1 MALLAYQQFPL
12 EQVFKWGTVGK
23 ANKTKAEWNIP
34 IIFHNKVDS
43 TWKKRPFGDYI
54 ENCHITMRGVASW
67 SLGGNLILSVS
78 FVSNIYMS
86 ERGPG
91 VGYNTNRYTPAAWRR
106 DTASTSFILFI
117 MIPPFQ
123 TGNIYFLGFSRV
135 VTWICSRPCS
145 RCIFAEYKLALDK
158 YEGYLAS
165 KFT

>member
-12 EQVFKWGTVGK
+12 EQVSKWGTVGK
-23 ANKTKAEWNIP
+23 ANNTKAELNIP
-34 IIFHNKVDS
+34 IIFHKVDS

-91 VGYNTNRYTPAAWRR
+91 VGYNTNRYTPAWRR

-117 MIPPFQ
+117 W
-123 TGNIYFLGFSRV
+123 FLHSKQDIFRQNNYLIWLVCLLFKISR
-135 VTWICSRPCS
+135 RKY
-145 RCIFAEYKLALDK
+145 IFA
-158 YEGYLAS
+158 S
-165 KFT
+165 R